1 MAIACPPKMP
11 WTTFPRTNVG
21 AASRVSGAAFSS
33 ETRGSTT
40 GATYSPTADFLE
52 PNQQSRGRREAV
64 LIIAA
69 RSVLEGVDFTLHEGD
84 TLFFDGRTKHR
95 LKNIGSGDAL
105 LLAFYLF

>member
-52 PNQQSRGRREAV
+52 PNQQSRGKREAV

-69 RSVLEGVDFTLHEGD
+69 RPD
-84 TLFFDGRTKHR
+84 TLVDTRSLRRSDNEADFVPA
-95 LKNIGSGDAL
+95 GDSPL
-105 LLAFYLF
+105 GQVQGPL